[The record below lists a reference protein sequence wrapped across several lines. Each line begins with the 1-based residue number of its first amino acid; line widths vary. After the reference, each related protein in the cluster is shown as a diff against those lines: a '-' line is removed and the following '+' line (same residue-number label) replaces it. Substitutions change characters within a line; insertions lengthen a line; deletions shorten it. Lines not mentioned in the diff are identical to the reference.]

1 MPFSDPVRELLDLI
15 AVHGFYISVLKKTL
29 GHEIPLPK
37 EATNPDKE
45 RAEQSIDILRRWL
58 AVLDL
63 AIAPIVVRDALK
75 DALPRETSEALM
87 RYFIEKASHTEG
99 DRDKTDCIAT
109 ALYRSSP
116 EGNKSAPD
124 TADRYHF
131 IAQMA
136 NAFEVII
143 TSTLGDNG
151 IPEIKDEHRQL
162 LREFEFLHQEVDD
175 FRTFDQLMDSGI
187 VQRVRD
193 IKQSFSDSFYNPKV
207 LANVAVYNSTFGK
220 RFDELFRAAAVQ
232 IKSFAVAVQTEGASI
247 MSRVDGD
254 ITVKHLADVEDQKI
268 MTQEYG
274 KAQENFRQIS
284 KFKKVVDKNDKSRG
298 ARRGPVAIPTPAP
311 IGGYQPVQ
319 TAPPPPPTGIAAR
332 HAQAATKQAE
342 EVTSMNSMPAQAQ
355 NSIEDGKIRLQLDAM
370 RTFVRV
376 ADKSCFVVP
385 LVKGVINITAAEA
398 EALRAEF
405 GAEKS
410 FRSDYANTVCHM
422 LALMARLVV
431 EQEEFRA
438 KQKSAYLWKPHADAI
453 TYIMQMSA
461 GVIESA
467 SQIAGLAEG
476 RGLADKSTAMKATI
490 TKFRAALL
498 TATGTLRTV
507 GEASAAAP
515 A

>member
-1 MPFSDPVRELLDLI
+1 MPFADPVRELLDLI

-29 GHEIPLPK
+29 GHDVPLPR
-37 EATNPDKE
+37 EAMNPDKE

-63 AIAPIVVRDALK
+63 AIAPIVVRDALR

-116 EGNKSAPD
+116 EGNKVAPD

-131 IAQMA
+131 IAKMA
-136 NAFEVII
+136 DAFEGVI

-151 IPEIKDEHRQL
+151 IPQIKDEHRQL

-207 LANVAVYNSTFGK
+207 LANVAVYNTTFGK

-254 ITVKHLADVEDQKI
+254 ITVKHLAEVEDSKI
-268 MTQEYG
+268 MSQEYG

-298 ARRGPVAIPTPAP
+298 ARRAPVSVPAQAPT
-311 IGGYQPVQ
+311 GGYQPVQ
-319 TAPPPPPTGIAAR
+319 ATPSLATGMAAR
-332 HAQAATKQAE
+332 HAAQTAQAP
-342 EVTSMNSMPAQAQ
+342 EVTSMNSMPAQQQ

-410 FRSDYANTVCHM
+410 FRSDYANTVCQM
-422 LALMARLVV
+422 LAIMARLVV
-431 EQEEFRA
+431 EQEEFRG
-438 KQKSAYLWKPHADAI
+438 KQKSAYLWKPHADSI
-453 TYIMQMSA
+453 TYMMQMSV

-467 SQIAGLAEG
+467 TKIAGLAEG
-476 RGLADKSTAMKATI
+476 RGLADKSAAMKATI
-490 TKFRAALL
+490 AKFGSALQ